1 MKDQEQAQGSANQ
14 YAHTKFIDKS
24 KNANTTKAT
33 NLWLRCYQHWAAS
46 KNKETN
52 PERLSPVELDQHLQY
67 FFAEVK
73 KQDGDDYEP
82 SSLSAL
88 QSGIDRHLKEQNYPA
103 SIITSREF
111 MSSRSVLE
119 GKARMIRESGKGKK
133 PNRADVLTVE
143 EEETL
148 WECGQFGFHS
158 PSSMINT
165 LWWYLTQHFDLRGRQ
180 EH

>member
-1 MKDQEQAQGSANQ
+1 MERTFERFFGMPWKTQQKMFQ
-14 YAHTKFIDKS
+14 YSKQKQKRMAARFATVSSEDLTKFIDKS

-33 NLWLRCYQHWAAS
+33 NLWLRCYQQWAAS

-52 PERLSPVELDQHLQY
+52 PERLSPVEQDQHLQY
-67 FFAEVK
+67 FYAEAK

-119 GKARMIRESGKGKK
+119 GNESKVDSRKWQRKKAKQS
-133 PNRADVLTVE
+133 
-143 EEETL
+143 
-148 WECGQFGFHS
+148 
-158 PSSMINT
+158 
-165 LWWYLTQHFDLRGRQ
+165 
-180 EH
+180 